1 MAQKKR
7 RLECCRKKNRRL
19 IEFETRPSPFDDART
34 NGRTNGR
41 THARTM
47 NDANAPEGDAPKN
60 PREEPAEE
68 LPRHEVRHTI
78 QVVGMKHVDNWEAYE
93 DLWNA
98 HGRELR
104 FVPQT
109 AEFRNQV
116 DLNAIAVYPEQS
128 GIRIGWVPADIA
140 RKVAPLVRLGQLE
153 IKSPGVV
160 VGVTHNRKCIFV
172 DVGLEFNLEE
182 MSQEDVERF
191 MNELRQPV
199 RYNNR

>member
-1 MAQKKR
+1 
-7 RLECCRKKNRRL
+7 
-19 IEFETRPSPFDDART
+19 
-34 NGRTNGR
+34 
-41 THARTM
+41 M

-60 PREEPAEE
+60 PREEPAKE
-68 LPRHEVRHTI
+68 LPRKKQLKRQTI
-78 QVVGMKHVDNWEAYE
+78 KHPLQVVGMKRQDNWKNYE
-93 DLWNA
+93 DLWNKK
-98 HGRELR
+98 GRELR
-104 FVPQT
+104 FVPKT
-109 AEFRNQV
+109 ATFGRGQV
-116 DLNAIAVYPEQS
+116 DRNAIAVYSEPAKEIQ
-128 GIRIGWVPADIA
+128 IGWVPADIA
-140 RKVAPLVRLGQLE
+140 RKVAPLVRSGQLE